1 GDPSTWSELV
11 AESAASHEA
20 MGVAADSGQR
30 VHVVGKGGVRVDLI
44 TGHRTADGA
53 GMFVRHAGRD
63 TVYALHGPVPAA
75 FAHSFGE
82 WRDRTI
88 VSVPLDSVARVEV
101 THGAHSYALFRIGSA
116 WRYVS
121 GEPAD
126 SGAVRMLIGRF
137 SPLVASSFATPAQ
150 ADSAQFT
157 HPTVRVRLYAGG
169 GEPTIDLLI
178 DSTKTAVWVRSD
190 TGRTVYGIDSWQV
203 PNLAPPETMFRLGR
217 PNAR

>member
-1 GDPSTWSELV
+1 
-11 AESAASHEA
+11 
-20 MGVAADSGQR
+20 
-30 VHVVGKGGVRVDLI
+30 
-44 TGHRTADGA
+44 
-53 GMFVRHAGRD
+53 
-63 TVYALHGPVPAA
+63 
-75 FAHSFGE
+75 
-82 WRDRTI
+82 
-88 VSVPLDSVARVEV
+88 
-101 THGAHSYALFRIGSA
+101 
-116 WRYVS
+116 
-121 GEPAD
+121 
-126 SGAVRMLIGRF
+126 MLIGRF